1 MLCPPVC
8 RLLDTQQ
15 SMCEAAFDSYSK
27 SMTTDK
33 SQKGRCGSRLHR
45 CQLHTNL
52 ITLHQAFRS
61 IPWSFMKP
69 FWDKVSSLYIVS
81 TSTDT
86 MYSYVVA
93 TVVVSVSHSRLAV
106 LGFRHPFADSTELSK
121 PSSNVFN
128 TFAIDSPPTLP
139 GAGHQ

>member
-1 MLCPPVC
+1 
-8 RLLDTQQ
+8 
-15 SMCEAAFDSYSK
+15 
-27 SMTTDK
+27 
-33 SQKGRCGSRLHR
+33 
-45 CQLHTNL
+45 
-52 ITLHQAFRS
+52 
-61 IPWSFMKP
+61 MKP
-69 FWDKVSSLYIVS
+69 FWAKVSSLYIVS